1 VIIVESIFNYPGI
14 ASLMIDAVTTRDMPL
29 VQACAMIF
37 CCAYLLLVLAADVCA
52 IVSNPRLRNR

>member
-1 VIIVESIFNYPGI
+1 
-14 ASLMIDAVTTRDMPL
+14 MPL

-37 CCAYLLLVLAADVCA
+37 CCAYLLLVLAADICA